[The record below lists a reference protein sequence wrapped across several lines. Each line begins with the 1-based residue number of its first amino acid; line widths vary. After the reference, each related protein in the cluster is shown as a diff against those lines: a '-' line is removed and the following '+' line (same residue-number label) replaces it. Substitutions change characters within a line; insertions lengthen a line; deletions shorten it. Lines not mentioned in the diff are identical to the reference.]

1 MREMNLF
8 DGSAK
13 ESSTEA
19 KCLAGVL
26 NERGV

>member
-13 ESSTEA
+13 ESSAEA
-19 KCLAGVL
+19 KRLAGVL